1 MGVDLYVYSPHESLL
16 TTAELREELRS
27 KGWDVRFI
35 LDQGTP
41 VLEPLAAGA
50 LTGVLDV
57 MGWAT
62 SSDKGALAAEAIDQ
76 RDPKALQSLYD
87 DGVVGTA
94 GYSVESPF
102 VFVNEPEDDEDEDED
117 EDEEDLDPIDQ
128 RFLEAMK
135 QAKTRYVL
143 RVRIRSS
150 NQSFR
155 FQIVLWEAIGR
166 LTDGLLVD
174 PQTAEIRQSG

>member
-1 MGVDLYVYSPHESLL
+1 MVPIDPMPTAFGCPNRFRCR
-16 TTAELREELRS
+16 TTASGTDSAFRS
-27 KGWDVRFI
+27 
-35 LDQGTP
+35 LTP
-41 VLEPLAAGA
+41 FF
-50 LTGVLDV
+50 
-57 MGWAT
+57 
-62 SSDKGALAAEAIDQ
+62 EAIDQ

-102 VFVNEPEDDEDEDED
+102 VFVDEPEEDEDEDED
-117 EDEEDLDPIDQ
+117 EDDLDPVDQ
-128 RFLEAMK
+128 RFLEAIK
-135 QAKTRYVL
+135 QAKTRYIL

-155 FQIVLWEAIGR
+155 FQNVLWEAIGR
-166 LTDGLLVD
+166 LSDGLLVD